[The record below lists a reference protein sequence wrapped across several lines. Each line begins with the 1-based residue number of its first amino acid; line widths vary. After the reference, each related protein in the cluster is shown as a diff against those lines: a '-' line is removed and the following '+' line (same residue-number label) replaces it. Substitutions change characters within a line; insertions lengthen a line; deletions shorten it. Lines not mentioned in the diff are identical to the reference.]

1 MLDDH
6 DTRPLISKEP
16 NELPNPQHMP
26 LVLGSRGAQE
36 PTSLRLM
43 LNQID
48 KLSYF
53 LVLLNL
59 GYPLAE
65 SLKRQATI

>member
-1 MLDDH
+1 MLDDR
-6 DTRPLISKEP
+6 DTRSRISKEP
-16 NELPNPQHMP
+16 NELSNPLHMP

-36 PTSLRLM
+36 PASLRLV

-59 GYPLAE
+59 G
-65 SLKRQATI
+65 

>member
-1 MLDDH
+1 MLDDRG
-6 DTRPLISKEP
+6 TASRISKEP
-16 NELPNPQHMP
+16 NELSNPLQMP
-26 LVLGSRGAQE
+26 LVLGSRGPQE
-36 PTSLRLM
+36 PVSLWLM

-59 GYPLAE
+59 G
-65 SLKRQATI
+65 

>member
-6 DTRPLISKEP
+6 DIASRISKKP
-16 NELPNPQHMP
+16 NELPNPLHMP
-26 LVLGSRGAQE
+26 VVLGSRGAQE
-36 PTSLRLM
+36 PASLRLM

-59 GYPLAE
+59 
-65 SLKRQATI
+65 R